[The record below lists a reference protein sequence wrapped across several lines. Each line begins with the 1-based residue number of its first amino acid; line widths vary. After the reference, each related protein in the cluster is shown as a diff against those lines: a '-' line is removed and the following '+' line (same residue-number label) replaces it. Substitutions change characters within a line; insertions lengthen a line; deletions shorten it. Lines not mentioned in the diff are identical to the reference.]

1 MTPQTKAKKGKRPA
15 PAPAPAPGPEAAA
28 EPAPNRGLENV
39 EWWPL
44 SKIRPYQRNPRKN
57 ADAIPKVA
65 ESLRIYGWRQPIVVD
80 RDGVIVA
87 GDTRYRG
94 AKLNGWDK
102 APVHQALDLTPE
114 QAKAYRIAD
123 NRTGEEAEWDLPL
136 LRTELL
142 DLQGSGLA
150 LESLGFNR
158 EELGPLL
165 QPEGGLRAGADPDAI
180 PDAPKAKD
188 AITRP
193 GDVITLGRHR
203 LVCGDATKPDDLAK
217 LLDGVVPD
225 TIVTDPPYCS
235 GGFQEAG
242 RAKGSIGTGARIK
255 PRIANDTLS
264 TRGWRQLLKATAFG
278 SEAPTVYVFLDWRMW
293 ANLFDLAEESGY
305 GVRQMIVWDKGTPG
319 MGRGWRSQHELVLFG
334 TRAVVD
340 FDNRKAVGNVRS
352 PKRTGNKHHPTEKP
366 VEIIT
371 DILAVMDMA
380 ATVYDPFAGSGTT
393 LIAAEMLGRQC
404 FAMEL
409 KPAFCDVIVERWE
422 QVTGGKAGRPR

>member
-1 MTPQTKAKKGKRPA
+1 MSASAKPRRRGKAPPA
-15 PAPAPAPGPEAAA
+15 PDAA
-28 EPAPNRGLENV
+28 EQAPPNRGLDQV

-44 SKIRPYQRNPRKN
+44 SRIRPYQRNPRQN
-57 ADAIPKVA
+57 AAAVPKVA
-65 ESLRIYGWRQPIVVD
+65 ESLRAYGWRQPIVVD
-80 RDGVIVA
+80 REGVIVA
-87 GDTRYRG
+87 GDTRYR
-94 AKLNGWDK
+94 AARVLGWDK

-114 QAKAYRIAD
+114 QVRAYRIAD
-123 NRTGEEAEWDLPL
+123 NRTGEEAAWDLPA

-142 DLQGSGLA
+142 DLQAGGLA
-150 LESLGFNR
+150 LEGLGFDAG
-158 EELGPLL
+158 ELKPLL
-165 QPEGGLRAGADPDAI
+165 TPDGGLAPGADPDAI
-180 PDAPKAKD
+180 PEAPKAKD
-188 AITRP
+188 AITKP
-193 GDVITLGRHR
+193 GDLILLGRHR
-203 LVCGDATKPDDLAK
+203 LVCGDATRSEDLGK
-217 LLDGVVPD
+217 LFAGVVPD

-242 RAKGSIGTGARIK
+242 RSKGSIGTGARIK

-334 TRAVVD
+334 TRAVID
-340 FDNRKAVGNVRS
+340 FDNRKAVGNVRT

-366 VEIIT
+366 VELIT
-371 DILAVMDMA
+371 DILGVMDMA

-393 LIAAEMLGRQC
+393 LIAAEMVGRTC
-404 FAMEL
+404 YAMEL
-409 KPAFCDVIVERWE
+409 KPAFCDVIVQRWE
-422 QVTGGKAGRPR
+422 QATGGTAERPK